1 MNELRKIKR
10 NSQRMFLLKEGLK
23 KAGKTVMLS
32 SGKEA
37 FLGRSDKEYLRQKIR
52 KLVMG
57 LSKEML
63 AQKYRNDVKEKIIM
77 QLMDKLEEEKKNFP
91 QLLYE
96 QLREYCESQIEE
108 ILGFGAI
115 QAYLNDAEVSD
126 IMVNGPGAGN
136 VFIEKHGRLIQA
148 EEYYTDAEQIMNVIE
163 MVVGPVGRVIDESN
177 PMVDARLSDGS
188 RFNAIIPPLALN
200 GPGFSIR
207 KFHAAISLEDLV
219 EKYHTLTWDIVEI
232 LKAFVVARFNIIAS
246 GGTGS
251 GKTTILNILSEFIP
265 DDERVITIEDAAEL
279 RFTKPDMVRW
289 ETRKANS
296 EGKGEITIRQ
306 LVKNALRA
314 RPDRIVIGEVR
325 GEEALDMLQA
335 MNTGHNGSL
344 TTGHANST
352 RDMISRLETMVLMS
366 GMELP
371 VRAIRE
377 QISSAID
384 IIIHTR
390 RLKDGRRRVEELS
403 VLEGI
408 DGDNIIMTPFMKYNS
423 HQDKY
428 ITSGQVPDILQR
440 LSEVDLKAYNIKLPE
455 WLEKEVANSDD

>member
-1 MNELRKIKR
+1 MSELRKI
-10 NSQRMFLLKEGLK
+10 NLNPQRMNLLKEGLK
-23 KAGKTVMLS
+23 KSGKTIMS
-32 SGKEA
+32 SIGKDV
-37 FLGRSDKEYLRQKIR
+37 FLGRTDKERLRKKIR
-52 KLVMG
+52 TLVMG
-57 LSKEML
+57 LSKELL
-63 AQKYRNDVKEKIIM
+63 AEKYRKDVKEEIIIE
-77 QLMDKLEEEKKNFP
+77 LMNSLEEEKSNYP
-91 QLLYE
+91 QLIHE

-115 QAYLNDAEVSD
+115 QPYINDPEVSD
-126 IMVNGPGAGN
+126 IMVNGAGRGN
-136 VFIEKHGRLIQA
+136 VFIEKGGRLIQA
-148 EEYYTDAEQIMNVIE
+148 EEYYTDSEQIMNVIE
-163 MVVGPVGRVIDESN
+163 MIVGPVGRVIDESN

-207 KFHAAISLEDLV
+207 KFHASVSLEDLV
-219 EKYHTLTWDIVEI
+219 DNYRTLTWEVVEI

-251 GKTTILNILSEFIP
+251 GKTTMLNTLSEFIP
-265 DDERVITIEDAAEL
+265 QDERVITIEDAAEL
-279 RFTKPDMVRW
+279 RFTKPNMVRW
-289 ETRKANS
+289 ETRKANA

-344 TTGHANST
+344 TTGHANSA

-371 VRAIRE
+371 VRAIKE

-384 IIIHTR
+384 IILHTR
-390 RLKDGRRRVEELS
+390 RLKDGRRRVEEIC
-403 VLEGI
+403 VIEGI
-408 DGDNIIMTPFMKYNS
+408 DGDNIITSSFMKHDY
-423 HQDKY
+423 HK
-428 ITSGQVPDILQR
+428 DILATTGRIPDVLNR
-440 LSEVDLKAYNIKLPE
+440 LNEVNLDAYNIKLPE
-455 WLEKEVANSDD
+455 WLAREVSRQ